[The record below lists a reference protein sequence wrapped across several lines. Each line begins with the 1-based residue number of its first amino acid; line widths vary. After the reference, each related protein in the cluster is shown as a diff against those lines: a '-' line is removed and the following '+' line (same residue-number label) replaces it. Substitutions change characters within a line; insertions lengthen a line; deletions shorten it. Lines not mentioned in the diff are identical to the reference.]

1 MMTALCRA
9 WRPGLAM
16 PLALAAIGGALAGE
30 ALPAATGMGLALLGV
45 LLLLGAMLARAT
57 GWTGRRGL
65 VGGGLCLLVAAWCAL
80 VLAHDR
86 AGRLG
91 EALAGQEF
99 RLRGVVENLAR
110 DGRRTR
116 FELGVTRCEALAQ
129 DIACPPLGRVRLSWY
144 ADNTLVAGERWVL
157 TARLRPPLG
166 FTNPDTFDYAAWL
179 RRERIHALGYVR
191 ATETAQRLAPAA
203 FSLRQAALDSLAEV
217 PMSALGKRWLA
228 ALTLG
233 AGAGLTSDDWA
244 LLNATG
250 TTHLMV
256 ISGLHVGMV
265 AALVLWLLR
274 RLARWLVPD
283 AWRLTG
289 WPWAGAALAA
299 FAYAGL
305 AGFAP
310 PTLRAALMTA
320 IGLWVASGRHAPGWW
335 QAWWLALALVVI
347 TDPMAPWL
355 PGVWLSFTA
364 VAVLILA
371 WSGRPR
377 PRGVRGWCLALLRT
391 QWLLAPVMAAA
402 VLLAFGRLAPAAP
415 LINLLAVPVVGSLM
429 VPLGFCGWLLVA
441 WPMLAGWVWAPF
453 DLLARSVAAALA
465 WSAQVVPLWQ
475 PAAWWHWPLALALL
489 LWALLWLL
497 PGLATTLRLWGGVLL
512 LVSVALLRAPLLP
525 PGTLVVTVYDVGQGQ
540 LVELRSRHQ
549 RVLVDAGP
557 RFGSGFMPLTL
568 LWPPD
573 QHFDA
578 VVVTHSDRDHAGGV
592 PALRAQHRVDRW
604 WAPRGNT
611 LGLPSRPCVAGEAW
625 RADGASWRFLSPP
638 ADAEALSRNDRSC
651 VLLVTLGSRR
661 VLITGDAGVAI
672 ERHQLLPRLGVGRI
686 DLLVAG
692 HHGSATSSAPSF
704 VAATRPREVV
714 FSSGRG
720 NPFGHPRPA
729 VVARFQ
735 AVGSRIWNTAYDG
748 AVRFVLSA
756 SGIEV
761 ETQRHPG
768 WSRRATVDAGDVGV
782 ESSP

>member
-1 MMTALCRA
+1 MTVRWRVC
-9 WRPGLAM
+9 RPGLAM
-16 PLALAAIGGALAGE
+16 PLALAAIAGALAGE
-30 ALPAATGMGLALLGV
+30 ALPAATGTGLALLGTA
-45 LLLLGAMLARAT
+45 LLLGAALVRAT
-57 GWTGRRGL
+57 GRAGSGTL

-80 VLAHDR
+80 VLAADR
-86 AGRLG
+86 AGRLP

-99 RLRGVVENLAR
+99 RLQGVVENLER

-116 FELGVTRCEALAQ
+116 FALHVTRCEALAR

-144 ADNTLVAGERWVL
+144 ADNALAVGERWAL
-157 TARLRPPLG
+157 TARLRPPMG
-166 FTNPDTFDYAAWL
+166 FANPDTFDYAAWL
-179 RRERIHALGYVR
+179 RREHIHALGYVR
-191 ATETAQRLAPAA
+191 AEETARRLAPAP
-203 FSLRQAALDSLAEV
+203 FSLRRVALERLAEV

-233 AGAGLTSDDWA
+233 AGDGLTDTDWK
-244 LLNATG
+244 LLNASG

-265 AALVLWLLR
+265 ATLMLWLLR
-274 RLARWLVPD
+274 RLARCFAPD
-283 AWRLTG
+283 AWRLAA

-347 TDPMAPWL
+347 ADPMAPWR

-371 WSGRPR
+371 WAGRPR

-402 VLLAFGRLAPAAP
+402 VLLAFGRLAPASP

-429 VPLGFCGWLLVA
+429 VPLGFFGWLWVG
-441 WPMLAGWVWAPF
+441 WPTLAGWAWAPF
-453 DLLARSVAAALA
+453 DLLARGVAAALA

-497 PGLATTLRLWGGVLL
+497 PGVAFRLRVWFSALL
-512 LVSVALLRAPLLP
+512 LVSVALLRVPLLP

-549 RVLVDAGP
+549 RVLVDTGP
-557 RFGSGFMPLTL
+557 RFGSGFMPLSL
-568 LWPPD
+568 LWPPG
-573 QHFDA
+573 QRFDA
-578 VVVTHSDRDHAGGV
+578 VVVSHSDRDHAGGV
-592 PALRAQHRVDRW
+592 PALRARHRVNRW

-611 LGLPSRPCVAGEAW
+611 LGLPSRPCVAGETW
-625 RADGASWRFLSPP
+625 QADGAVWRFLSPP
-638 ADAEALSRNDRSC
+638 PEAAALPRNDRSC

-672 ERHQLLPRLGVGRI
+672 ERHQLLPQLGTGRV
-686 DLLVAG
+686 DVLVAG

-704 VAATRPREVV
+704 VATTRPREVV

-729 VVARFQ
+729 VVARFR

-748 AVRFVLSA
+748 AIRFVLSA